1 MQTAGC
7 SASVLVSIYTLD
19 DPSNRKCNQSTV
31 VPFPLSKSRESLVI
45 TTAMEDSLHIVLFG
59 DQTGD
64 CRSIFRQVLHIKD
77 NTFLT
82 SFFEKAYSALR
93 DEVAQQP
100 RAVRDQVSGFT
111 SITDLVARYSD
122 STDAKSNPLESAL
135 TCISQIACFIWY
147 VIQFGVLG

>member
-1 MQTAGC
+1 MA
-7 SASVLVSIYTLD
+7 I
-19 DPSNRKCNQSTV
+19 
-31 VPFPLSKSRESLVI
+31 
-45 TTAMEDSLHIVLFG
+45 EDSLDILLFG

-64 CRSIFRQVLHIKD
+64 YRSVFRQVLHIKD
-77 NTFLT
+77 NTLLT

-93 DEVAQQP
+93 EEVAQQP
-100 RAVRDQVSGFT
+100 RAVRDQLSGFT

-147 VIQFGVLG
+147 VIRFGVFRIEENQC

>member
-1 MQTAGC
+1 
-7 SASVLVSIYTLD
+7 
-19 DPSNRKCNQSTV
+19 
-31 VPFPLSKSRESLVI
+31 
-45 TTAMEDSLHIVLFG
+45 MEDSVHILLFG

-64 CRSIFRQVLHIKD
+64 YRSIFRQVLHVKD

-100 RAVRDQVSGFT
+100 RAVRDQIPGFT

-122 STDAKSNPLESAL
+122 STEAKSSPLESAL
-135 TCISQIACFIWY
+135 TCVSQIACFIWY
-147 VIQFGVLG
+147 VTRFCFSNERKSVLT